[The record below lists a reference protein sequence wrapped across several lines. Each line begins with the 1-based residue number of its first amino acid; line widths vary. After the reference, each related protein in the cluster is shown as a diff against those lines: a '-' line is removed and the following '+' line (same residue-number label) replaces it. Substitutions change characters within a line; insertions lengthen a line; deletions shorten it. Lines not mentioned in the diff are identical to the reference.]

1 MRRTWWASHMLAS
14 GTGNPTR
21 KQLGESARNPAA
33 GRVTCV
39 IVRMI
44 TGDELG
50 RSDGRNRPGSA
61 VQSTVLPCECAAIHR
76 GVRARLDGCAAGT
89 GGALLTAHAE
99 ILARLP
105 ASRIQAAEQIAE
117 AFSQIKTT
125 D

>member
-1 MRRTWWASHMLAS
+1 MRRTWWASRMLAS
-14 GTGNPTR
+14 GTGNPTG

-50 RSDGRNRPGSA
+50 RSDGRNRPSRA
-61 VQSTVLPCECAAIHR
+61 VQSTVLPECAAIHR

-99 ILARLP
+99 IWARLP